1 MSNYLDWQNKILSDR
16 KIVPLFYIADFSI
29 SPVDKIIKE
38 EEEKVSLCNY
48 TDVYKNKY
56 ITSDLEF
63 MEGSASENEINRF
76 QIQDGD
82 ILITK
87 DSESWD
93 DIGIP
98 AMVVGNFENTTLCGY
113 HLALMRPKKNLV
125 NPKFVFYCFESKTH
139 RTQLEIEATG
149 VTRFGIPKD
158 AIGKYKIPLPSLE
171 QQNKIVDYLDREIA
185 KIDALIEK
193 KTKLIALLEEKKKA
207 VINQVVTKG
216 LDTTVAMKDSGIEW
230 LGEIPEHWEVNKISR
245 VFDSIGSGTTPTS
258 SNLEYYQDGN
268 HSWLI
273 TSDLNDSYIFET
285 SKKIT
290 DAAVYDF
297 SALKLFPSNS
307 LVIAMY
313 GATIGKTGL
322 TKIECYTN
330 QACCVISNST
340 KVHIRYA
347 HFYFIAMK
355 QNLVNLSNG
364 GGQPN
369 ISQGIIR
376 DFKIVYPNL
385 IEQEKIINFLENKI
399 EETDLTIQKIIK
411 TINLLKEKRT
421 AIISAAINGE
431 IEL

>member
-1 MSNYLDWQNKILSDR
+1 MDE
-16 KIVPLFYIADFSI
+16 
-29 SPVDKIIKE
+29 KIINRKYPTKRLKFVVTINDDTLTDE
-38 EEEKVSLCNY
+38 TDPDFEINYIDIGNVDSTGKINEIINYKFSEAPSRARRKVKHKDVIISTVRTYLRAIASIDFEMENLIVSTGFAVIRPKRNVFDPNFCKYSLIESNFIDEVQKRSVGVSY
-48 TDVYKNKY
+48 PAINA
-56 ITSDLEF
+56 SDL
-63 MEGSASENEINRF
+63 
-76 QIQDGD
+76 GD
-82 ILITK
+82 IYLPI
-87 DSESWD
+87 
-93 DIGIP
+93 
-98 AMVVGNFENTTLCGY
+98 
-113 HLALMRPKKNLV
+113 
-125 NPKFVFYCFESKTH
+125 
-139 RTQLEIEATG
+139 
-149 VTRFGIPKD
+149 
-158 AIGKYKIPLPSLE
+158 PSLE
-171 QQNKIVDYLDREIA
+171 QQNKIVHYLDREIA

-207 VINQVVTKG
+207 VINQAVTKG

-431 IEL
+431 INLD

>member
-207 VINQVVTKG
+207 VINQAVTKG

-411 TINLLKEKRT
+411 TINLLKEKRA

-431 IEL
+431 IAL